1 MADTRRG
8 PLSRFFI
15 GIWNTLNF
23 TRRLVLNLIFLA
35 ILVFVLAALFQ
46 SRPALQDQT
55 ALVLDLEGAIVEQ
68 YSTAAT
74 ERALDRLSGSD
85 RKEIQLRDVLRTID
99 AATRDARIG
108 RIVLIPDN
116 LTGAGASTLRE
127 IGQALDRFRA
137 AGKPVTTIANDLGQ
151 GQFFLAAHS
160 NEILLDP
167 EGGVVLTGLSS
178 HRSYFKEALDKLGVT
193 VHLIKVGQYKSAAE
207 PYVMNEASEAAKRA
221 DAEWMGDLW
230 GQYLAEVAG
239 LRKIDAARIAED
251 IAHYDERL
259 AAHQG
264 DLAAL
269 ALDQKLIDRIATRAE
284 ARQWLREQGVPAEGD
299 SFRQIGWQQYHA
311 QLPPQLPASEKIAVI
326 VAEGTILPG
335 NQPQGSIGGNSTAQ
349 LIRGAREDETVKA
362 LVLRVSSPGGD
373 SVASELIRREV
384 EQTRAAG
391 KPVIVSMGDYAA
403 SGGYW
408 ISMNADEIYAQ
419 PTTITGSIG
428 IFGLFPRIPDT
439 LAKIGVHTDG
449 IATTPLADAFDIRQP
464 LTPQVESI
472 LTTIIGRGYRQ
483 FIGRVAEA
491 RNRTPEQIDAIAQGH
506 VWTGSQALERGLVDK
521 LGGLDAAIAA
531 AAARAGL
538 PADVQVTYV
547 EPPLSA
553 WDRLALSL
561 SGSEALAGIASGSR
575 LPWSTAWLS
584 TEEVRQAGAVL
595 ESMRGRRFGMFAH
608 CFCELR

>member
-8 PLSRFFI
+8 PLLRFII

-23 TRRLVLNLIFLA
+23 ARRLVLNLVFLA
-35 ILVFVLAALFQ
+35 ILVFVLAAIFQ
-46 SRPALQDQT
+46 SRPALQQQT

-74 ERALDRLSGSD
+74 ERALDKLTGSE
-85 RKEIQLRDVLRTID
+85 RKEIQLRDILRTID
-99 AATRDARIG
+99 AAARDARIG

-116 LTGAGASTLRE
+116 LTAAGPSTLRE
-127 IGQALDRFRA
+127 VGQALDRFRQ

-160 NEILLDP
+160 DQILLDP
-167 EGGVVLTGLSS
+167 EGGVVLTGFASYQ
-178 HRSYFKEALDKLGVT
+178 SYFKDALDKLGVT
-193 VHLIKVGQYKSAAE
+193 VHLIKVGEYKSAAE
-207 PYVMNEASEAAKRA
+207 PFVLNQASEAAKRA
-221 DAEWMGDLW
+221 DREWMGDLW
-230 GQYLAEVAG
+230 REYVTEVAT
-239 LRKIDAARIAED
+239 LRKIDPARLEDD
-251 IAHYDERL
+251 IARYDERL

-269 ALDQKLIDRIATRAE
+269 ALDQKLVDRIATRAE

-299 SFRQIGWQQYHA
+299 SFRQVDWQQYYG
-311 QLPPQLPASEKIAVI
+311 QLPPELPASEKLAVI

-335 NQPQGSIGGNSTAQ
+335 NQPQGSIGGSSTAQ

-373 SVASELIRREV
+373 SVASEMIRREI

-391 KPVIVSMGDYAA
+391 KPVVVSMGDYAA

-408 ISMNADEIYAQ
+408 ISMNADEIFAQ

-439 LAKIGVHTDG
+439 LAKIGIHTDG
-449 IATTPLADAFDIRQP
+449 IGTTPLAGAFDIRQP
-464 LTPQVESI
+464 LSPQVESI
-472 LTTIIGRGYRQ
+472 LTSVIGRGYQQ

-491 RNRTPEQIDAIAQGH
+491 RNRTPEQIDAVAQGH
-506 VWTGSQALERGLVDK
+506 VWTGNQALERGLVDK
-521 LGGLDAAIAA
+521 LGGLDEAIAA

-538 PADVQVTYV
+538 PPNVQVSYV
-547 EPPLSA
+547 ERPLSA

-561 SGSEALAGIASGSR
+561 SSSQALAGIASQTGLHWPAAL
-575 LPWSTAWLS
+575 LPAQ
-584 TEEVRQAGAVL
+584 EMRQAATVL
-595 ESMRGRRFGMFAH
+595 DSLRGRRFGMFAH